1 MAVLSMAGQAVAP
14 VGLMGRPV
22 YELRGVSKTFAKR
35 NVQALDKVDLTLRE
49 GTFSAIIGPSGCGK
63 STLLKIMAGLQP
75 PSSGSVVLEGKPVT
89 GPRRDIGMMFQ
100 QATLFP
106 WRTTIE
112 NIVLPIE
119 IRDGKAAARAKHDQ
133 ARQLLDLVGLK
144 GFENVYPSELSGGMA
159 QRAAICRMLITEPAV
174 LLLDEPFSA
183 LDELSRDFMNMEL
196 QRICLERNATTFLV
210 THSIPEAVILSDVV
224 YVMSPRPGTL
234 RRGDHRRP
242 APAPH
247 PGHDDRPA
255 LRRARPSHPQPSRQ
269 GSVPM
274 TQAQSTAA
282 APLMPEQ
289 TVWSEHVSWID
300 RVPRWVSMVAL
311 MVGFLAVW
319 QLVYLI
325 ELVSPIILPSPA
337 ETIEDLFVVGRNLLT
352 GDYMLKALW
361 VTTQEVLLG
370 FIIAVVF
377 GFALGVLVGETS
389 FGERAVMP
397 YLVAINTMPKVA
409 FAPLF
414 VSWLGF
420 GIASKV
426 ALAAF
431 IAFFPVIVGT
441 AAGLH
446 AADQNA
452 RMLFKTMGASR
463 WQTLVQLKLPI
474 GMPHFFSGLKNAAVL
489 TSSSARWW
497 ASFSA
502 AARASAS

>member
-1 MAVLSMAGQAVAP
+1 
-14 VGLMGRPV
+14 
-22 YELRGVSKTFAKR
+22 
-35 NVQALDKVDLTLRE
+35 
-49 GTFSAIIGPSGCGK
+49 
-63 STLLKIMAGLQP
+63 
-75 PSSGSVVLEGKPVT
+75 
-89 GPRRDIGMMFQ
+89 
-100 QATLFP
+100 
-106 WRTTIE
+106 
-112 NIVLPIE
+112 
-119 IRDGKAAARAKHDQ
+119 
-133 ARQLLDLVGLK
+133 
-144 GFENVYPSELSGGMA
+144 
-159 QRAAICRMLITEPAV
+159 
-174 LLLDEPFSA
+174 
-183 LDELSRDFMNMEL
+183 
-196 QRICLERNATTFLV
+196 
-210 THSIPEAVILSDVV
+210 
-224 YVMSPRPGTL
+224 
-234 RRGDHRRP
+234 
-242 APAPH
+242 
-247 PGHDDRPA
+247 
-255 LRRARPSHPQPSRQ
+255 
-269 GSVPM
+269 M

-397 YLVAINTMPKVA
+397 YLVAVNTMPKVA

-474 GMPHFFSGLKNAAVL
+474 GMPHFFSGLEERCGSDRRRRGGGRVSRRRQGL
-489 TSSSARWW
+489 RRVDPCGGR
-497 ASFSA
+497 
-502 AARASAS
+502 AARHAARVLADHLSEPARAGDVLDCGLGPAPVRLLAQGNRHRGDSCAISGRGGVLAVDRVPAPGHFASTRNFAQVAS